1 MDIVGQTH
9 VFVTTK
15 ILPTIKKQHH
25 RLFTFGIKAISLTP
39 YDSLGSNARQIVE
52 NTCTASSRIYRLVS
66 NKTMVINFHLLVKL
80 LGINKDSFIN
90 VDFSTFCGFQ
100 TLAFAKQTGKGRAL
114 PVWNDCITYPIE
126 KEGSQNIFVLDQ
138 IQRFGK
144 ALGFFPSFVF
154 DRGFWIPC
162 VMKFFLKRKII
173 FYLRIKKGQHLAW
186 VQRKQS
192 NKGKRGKSG
201 KKAYII
207 GNHTK
212 DATITV
218 FGYHM
223 RLIVSPPPPRQ
234 RNPKKSQNTEPWYI
248 ITNDMD
254 SSREEVL
261 HIYATRFE
269 IEETFKDYKHIQ
281 KLKRLRIKT
290 CETFTILLWFAS
302 LAFWLAFWVGE
313 ERIPKKVH
321 PKKKRSF
328 FRIFWED
335 IQRAFR
341 QETLSKLVTIPAYG

>member
-1 MDIVGQTH
+1 MDIVGQTR

-15 ILPTIKKQHH
+15 ILPTIKKQHVT
-25 RLFTFGIKAISLTP
+25 LFIFGIKALSLTA

-52 NTCTASSRIYRLVS
+52 NTCTASSKMYRLVS
-66 NKTMVINFHLLVKL
+66 NKTMVNNFHLLVKI
-80 LGINKDSFIN
+80 LGITRESFIN

-100 TLAFAKQTGKGRAL
+100 TLAFAKQTGQGRAL
-114 PVWNDCITYPIE
+114 PVWNDCLTYPIE
-126 KEGSQNIFVLDQ
+126 KEGSQNIFVLEQ
-138 IQRFGK
+138 IQKFGK
-144 ALGFFPSFVF
+144 TLGFFPRFVF

-162 VMKFFLKRKII
+162 VMKFFLRRKIL

-186 VQRKQS
+186 AQSKQS
-192 NKGKRGKSG
+192 KKG

-212 DATITV
+212 DAVITV
-218 FGYHM
+218 FGYRM
-223 RLIVSPPPPRQ
+223 RLIVSPPPPKQ
-234 RNPKKSQNTEPWYI
+234 INPKKPQNTQPWYI
-248 ITNDMD
+248 VTNDMD

-281 KLKRLRIKT
+281 RLKRLRIKT

-313 ERIPKKVH
+313 ERVAKKVN

-335 IQRAFR
+335 IQREFR
-341 QETLSKLVTIPAYG
+341 EETLSRLVTIQSYG

>member
-9 VFVTTK
+9 MFVTTK
-15 ILPTIKKQHH
+15 ILPTIKKQHL
-25 RLFTFGIKAISLTP
+25 RLFAFGIKVISLTP

-52 NTCTASSRIYRLVS
+52 NTCTASSKIYRLVS
-66 NKTMVINFHLLVKL
+66 NKTMVNNFHLLVKL
-80 LGINKDSFIN
+80 MGITKESFVN

-100 TLAFAKQTGKGRAL
+100 TLAFAKQTGQGRAL
-114 PVWNDCITYPIE
+114 PVWHDCLTYPIE
-126 KEGSQNIFVLDQ
+126 KTGSQNIFVLEQ
-138 IQRFGK
+138 IQKFGK
-144 ALGFFPSFVF
+144 TLEFFPRFVF

-162 VMKFFLKRKII
+162 VMRFFLKRKIL

-186 VQRKQS
+186 VQGKQ
-192 NKGKRGKSG
+192 KSKNG

-207 GNHTK
+207 GNHIK
-212 DATITV
+212 DAVITV
-218 FGYHM
+218 FGYRM
-223 RLIVSPPPPRQ
+223 RLIISPPPPKQ
-234 RNPKKSQNTEPWYI
+234 INPKKPQNTEPWYI

-254 SSREEVL
+254 SYRKEVL

-302 LAFWLAFWVGE
+302 LAFWLAFWVE
-313 ERIPKKVH
+313 KERIPKKVN

-335 IQRAFR
+335 IQRALR
-341 QETLSKLVTIPAYG
+341 QEMLSKVVIIPAYG